1 MSPSKRGHRS
11 AAELEPLYRPNIF
24 HAAWPMVRAWGEL
37 DWGKGAVSRRSSQ
50 ALAVD
55 VFGTIAL
62 SPARDAVLDALAA
75 ELGLPA
81 GGPWQVDLEWW
92 DRENALGEPQ
102 STPMDVV
109 LRSPRL
115 LLCVECKFAEPDGG
129 VCKQTRQGKHLPAQ
143 CSGAYAEQVNPRN
156 RLRARC
162 ALTAKGARYWDWVPR
177 LFAVSADHDHQPCP
191 FAGPWYQWMR
201 LMAITASAADRE
213 GRQPAFAVVYVDAP
227 RLPMA
232 RKDWTALRAVL
243 REDTMPFRTL
253 SFQRV
258 LALAAV
264 TAPTDPIWPELTA
277 WVERKVAGG

>member
-1 MSPSKRGHRS
+1 MPPTKHGHRT
-11 AAELEPLYRPNIF
+11 AAELAPLYQPNIF
-24 HAAWPMVRAWGEL
+24 PAAWPMVQTWGEL
-37 DWGKGAVSRRSSQ
+37 DWGRGAVSRRSSQ

-62 SPARDAVLDALAA
+62 SPARDVVLDALAV

-92 DRENALGEPQ
+92 DRENALGESQP
-102 STPMDVV
+102 TPMDVV
-109 LRSPRL
+109 LRSQRV

-129 VCKQTRQGKHLPAQ
+129 VCKQTKPGKNLPAQ
-143 CSGAYAEQVNPRN
+143 CNGAYADQVNPRN
-156 RLRARC
+156 GLPARC

-177 LFAVSADHDHQPCP
+177 LFAVNADHDHQPCP

-201 LMAITASAADRE
+201 LMAITACVAERE

-232 RKDWTALRAVL
+232 RKDWTAFRASL
-243 REDTMPFRTL
+243 REDAMPFRART
-253 SFQRV
+253 FQRV

-264 TAPTDPIWPELTA
+264 AVPNNPIWPALTA
-277 WVERKVAGG
+277 WVEHKVAHG

>member
-1 MSPSKRGHRS
+1 MSTTKRGHRT
-11 AAELEPLYRPNIF
+11 AADLAPLYQPNIF
-24 HAAWPMVRAWGEL
+24 PAAWPVVQTWSEL
-37 DWGKGAVSRRSSQ
+37 DWGRGAVSRRSSQ

-62 SPARDAVLDALAA
+62 SPARDAVLDAFAA
-75 ELGLPA
+75 ELGLPS
-81 GGPWQVDLEWW
+81 GEPWQVDIEWW
-92 DRENALGEPQ
+92 DQENALGESQ

-129 VCKQTRQGKHLPAQ
+129 VCKQTKPGKHLPAQ
-143 CSGAYAEQVNPRN
+143 CNGAYIEQVNPRN
-156 RLRARC
+156 GLLAHC

-177 LFAVSADHDHQPCP
+177 LFIVSANQDHQPCP

-201 LMAITASAADRE
+201 LMAITASAAERE

-227 RLPMA
+227 WLSMA
-232 RKDWTALRAVL
+232 RKDWTSFRAVL
-243 REDTMPFRTL
+243 REGAMSFRTL

-258 LALAAV
+258 LALAATAAPDDPVWPDWPHGWV
-264 TAPTDPIWPELTA
+264 TS
-277 WVERKVAGG
+277 